1 MQQIQER
8 PGKAPKIDP
17 SLKGIR
23 KIWNRYKVWQ
33 YDFKYDFYDK
43 VRRNLVF
50 IFLAFTVTGIGLI
63 VYTNVTPRPSS
74 VASTPLNAAQSFGL
88 SGKTATLFS
97 ETFNPDNNTLL
108 LKFALAI
115 GSGDVDSAVDTR
127 NIKVDVEGNG
137 TGDATMHII
146 PTSKNTVAILF
157 NNVNPNFQSVKVKV
171 ADKQTNALASSAP
184 DTVSALSSSRAAAS
198 SAKKNDDGIA
208 TFIIN
213 SDKLKT
219 DKTLVS
225 MTQKKL
231 ALLQVKSDITD
242 QKKLLAANNSAIK
255 NANKDIK
262 ELQKDITFQSSQKQN
277 ATADEQQQY
286 QQTIDNDLNKI
297 QDLTQKIA
305 TTRDTIQT
313 INQKISNLESRQD
326 AIKNGQVNL
335 PKPY

>member
-88 SGKTATLFS
+88 SGRTATLFS

-108 LKFALAI
+108 LKFALAN

-286 QQTIDNDLNKI
+286 Q
-297 QDLTQKIA
+297 
-305 TTRDTIQT
+305 
-313 INQKISNLESRQD
+313 
-326 AIKNGQVNL
+326 
-335 PKPY
+335 

>member
-17 SLKGIR
+17 NLKGIR
-23 KIWNRYKVWQ
+23 KIWNRYKVWK

-43 VRRNLVF
+43 IRRNLVL
-50 IFLAFTVTGIGLI
+50 IFLSFTVAGIGLV

-74 VASTPLNAAQSFGL
+74 VASTPLNTAQSFGP

-97 ETFNPDNNTLL
+97 KTFNPDKNTLL
-108 LKFALAI
+108 LKFALAN
-115 GSGDVDSAVDTR
+115 GSGDGDFAVDTR
-127 NIKVDVEGNG
+127 NIKLDVEGNG

-146 PTSKNTVAILF
+146 PTSKNTVAILV

-184 DTVSALSSSRAAAS
+184 DTVSALSSSRAAES

-208 TFIIN
+208 TFIVN

-219 DKTLVS
+219 DKTLVN
-225 MTQKKL
+225 MNQKKL
-231 ALLQVKSDITD
+231 ALLQVKLDITD

-277 ATADEQQQY
+277 AQRLMS
-286 QQTIDNDLNKI
+286 NN
-297 QDLTQKIA
+297 
-305 TTRDTIQT
+305 
-313 INQKISNLESRQD
+313 NISKLL
-326 AIKNGQVNL
+326 IMI
-335 PKPY
+335 

>member
-1 MQQIQER
+1 
-8 PGKAPKIDP
+8 
-17 SLKGIR
+17 
-23 KIWNRYKVWQ
+23 
-33 YDFKYDFYDK
+33 
-43 VRRNLVF
+43 
-50 IFLAFTVTGIGLI
+50 
-63 VYTNVTPRPSS
+63 
-74 VASTPLNAAQSFGL
+74 
-88 SGKTATLFS
+88 
-97 ETFNPDNNTLL
+97 
-108 LKFALAI
+108 
-115 GSGDVDSAVDTR
+115 
-127 NIKVDVEGNG
+127 
-137 TGDATMHII
+137 MHII

-219 DKTLVS
+219 DKTLVN

-313 INQKISNLESRQD
+313 IDQKISNLESRQS